1 MELQVSKYEQGNE
14 GKKFDT
20 RYFKLNDINYE
31 ANFFFLPFKRLDTKL
46 GWNAEVN
53 SLRAHYAKIKN
64 GNVFSISGEGKTV
77 YFNKNN
83 LLKDSLKF
91 KDLPNNINEILNKN
105 NFQLFGIRDLYFE
118 NNQVFISM
126 MVKNKN
132 GITINVYKA
141 DLNFEKI
148 NFELFLK

>member
-20 RYFKLNDINYE
+20 QYFKLNDINYE

-46 GWNAEVN
+46 GWNAEAN
-53 SLRAHYAKIKN
+53 SLRAHYAKIEN

-91 KDLPNNINEILNKN
+91 KDLPNNINEILNEN

-118 NNQVFISM
+118 NNQVFI
-126 MVKNKN
+126 
-132 GITINVYKA
+132 Y
-141 DLNFEKI
+141 DR
-148 NFELFLK
+148 